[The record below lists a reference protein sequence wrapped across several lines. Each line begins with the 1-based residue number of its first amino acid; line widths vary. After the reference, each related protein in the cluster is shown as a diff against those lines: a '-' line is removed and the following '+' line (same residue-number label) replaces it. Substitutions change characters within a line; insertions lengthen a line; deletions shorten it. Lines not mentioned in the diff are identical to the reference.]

1 MIEIDLASHEMLL
14 TTSPRPTKIVDPRHS
29 RRNFGV
35 AGVFEI
41 AMETKIRRD
50 GALPASLAWS
60 LI

>member
-14 TTSPRPTKIVDPRHS
+14 TTSPQPAKIAGPRHS

-35 AGVFEI
+35 AEVFEI
-41 AMETKIRRD
+41 AMEKKIQRD
-50 GALPASLAWS
+50 GALPVLLAWS